1 MFAVI
6 VVAFGVIGLV
16 DFAGVA
22 RIAGIVGV
30 VEGNGIGIVDLKRY
44 LIVVLEVPFRPLRT
58 LIFLAGLVFRGR
70 GRNDLR
76 GEGSNFR

>member
-1 MFAVI
+1 MIALT
-6 VVAFGVIGLV
+6 AGVGI
-16 DFAGVA
+16 AGVA
-22 RIAGIVGV
+22 RIAGIV
-30 VEGNGIGIVDLKRY
+30 VEGNGIGTVDLKRY

-58 LIFLAGLVFRGR
+58 LIFLAELVFRRR